1 MMTAA
6 EYSYRMV
13 EIRDT
18 GSHNL
23 TEVNSQLMFLP
34 NHILDTHRLILPLLI
49 YL

>member
-23 TEVNSQLMFLP
+23 TEVNSP
-34 NHILDTHRLILPLLI
+34 T
-49 YL
+49 YVSS